1 MGWISSSKVGSWLL
15 FPWERKWTVCR
26 AHYRG
31 KRSEIWGSEVSM
43 GALSEFLRKSVIQYG
58 CGPEALMLLNL
69 ARIALPGCECLRRC
83 LTAMIRLHAWLYQ
96 NAGELYVA
104 TKIFTLIP
112 QHVTQRLAYHAYD
125 VINMFW
131 VNKCLYENYFCKLSR
146 RYIKDT
152 VK

>member
-1 MGWISSSKVGSWLL
+1 
-15 FPWERKWTVCR
+15 
-26 AHYRG
+26 
-31 KRSEIWGSEVSM
+31 M

-69 ARIALPGCECLRRC
+69 ARIALPGCECPRRR

-112 QHVTQRLAYHAYD
+112 QHVTQCLAYHAYD
-125 VINMFW
+125 VINMF
-131 VNKCLYENYFCKLSR
+131 
-146 RYIKDT
+146 
-152 VK
+152 